1 MEKQQDWKKVLKAD
15 PTEKLLE
22 QLEHL
27 DRYYLLREIMEKPGG
42 DTEVSNLRTAL
53 VGEILEKQ
61 MEDGSWNG
69 QPYDYANGTTHQLMK
84 LMELGLSP
92 EDEPVKRGTDYL
104 FRCQAEDGSFIQGE
118 LRCVCG
124 KDIDPVARDF
134 PVIKSNPIITNAA
147 LLALARTGHSDEPRV
162 EKGYEWLC
170 SWQDEDGSWSSPRA
184 RMCREH
190 GEGYPYTY
198 CGIHA
203 TCNALLGLSA
213 TEKTRNSQAVRRGVE
228 FILNLY
234 GYKRL
239 IEVKPPYEDKSVP
252 FDGAWFDPRCA
263 TPANQPPPPDVV
275 IEAAST
281 YHVLST
287 LSMLGYGLENEKIRA
302 GVQRLMEWQSPDG
315 LWLVDHPFLDDHPF
329 TLRILLAIKSLHQP
343 LQVFS
348 LHGH

>member
-1 MEKQQDWKKVLKAD
+1 MGKQQDWKSVLKTD
-15 PTEKLLE
+15 PTNKLLE

-27 DRYYLLREIMEKPGG
+27 DRYYLLREIMEKPG
-42 DTEVSNLRTAL
+42 DDVEVSNLKNAL
-53 VGEILEKQ
+53 IDEILSKQ
-61 MEDGSWNG
+61 LDNGSWNDK
-69 QPYDYANGTTHQLMK
+69 PYDYANGTTHQIMK

-92 EDEPVKRGTDYL
+92 EDAPVKKGTDYL
-104 FRCQAEDGSFIQGE
+104 FQCQAEDGSFTQGE

-124 KDIDPVARDF
+124 TDKDPVARDF
-134 PVIKSNPIITNAA
+134 PVIKTNPIITNAV
-147 LLALARTGHSDEPRV
+147 LLALARTGYGDDPRV

-170 SWQDEDGSWSSPRA
+170 SWQDNDGSWSSPRA
-184 RMCREH
+184 MMCREK
-190 GEGYPYTY
+190 GEGYPHPY

-213 TEKTRNSQAVRRGVE
+213 TEKTRQSEAARRGAE
-228 FILNLY
+228 FILSWY
-234 GYKRL
+234 GYKRDL
-239 IEVKPPYEDKSVP
+239 RVEPPYADKSVP
-252 FDGAWFDPRCA
+252 FDGAWYDPRCT
-263 TPANQPPPPDVV
+263 TPANQPLPPDVV

-287 LSMLGYGLENEKIRA
+287 LSVLGYSLENEKIRA

-329 TLRILLAIKSLHQP
+329 TLRILLAIKSLHKP
-343 LQVFS
+343 LKVFS

>member
-27 DRYYLLREIMEKPGG
+27 DRYYLLREIMEKPGD

-53 VGEILEKQ
+53 VDEILEKQ

-118 LRCVCG
+118 IRCVCG
-124 KDIDPVARDF
+124 TDKDPVASNF
-134 PVIKSNPIITNAA
+134 PVIKSNPIVTNAA
-147 LLALARTGHSDEPRV
+147 LLALARTGHGDNPRV

-203 TCNALLGLSA
+203 TCNALLGLSG
-213 TEKTRNSQAVRRGVE
+213 TEKTRNSQAARRGAE
-228 FILNLY
+228 FLLSLY
-234 GYKRL
+234 GFKRN
-239 IEVKPPYEDKSVP
+239 ISDKPPYEDKSTP
-252 FDGAWFDPRCA
+252 FDGAWFDPMCV
-263 TPANQPPPPDVV
+263 PPPDRKPPDIV
-275 IEAAST
+275 IEAVT
-281 YHVLST
+281 TQHVLSI
-287 LSMLGYGLENEKIRA
+287 LSMLGYGLENEKVRA
-302 GVQRLMEWQSPDG
+302 GFQKLLEWQSQDG
-315 LWLVDHPFLDDHPF
+315 LWLKDHRLTLDVLM
-329 TLRILLAIKSLHQP
+329 TIKSFHQP
-343 LQVFS
+343 LQIFS